1 MAKKQ
6 WWQDLRVIVP
16 SIVVSVGA
24 LGTIILKSAEYIL
37 LPTRV
42 EAVEQKADKIEQY
55 IERQQVQNELLQQ
68 MITQDKQ
75 PILSPDKRYFYS
87 EQLGEW
93 RPIKEIRD
101 GR

>member
-1 MAKKQ
+1 MKKKQ
-6 WWQDLRVIVP
+6 WWQDLRVVVP
-16 SIVVSVGA
+16 SIVVSLGA

-68 MITQDKQ
+68 MIKKDEE
-75 PILSPDKRYFYS
+75 ILYSPDKRYFWDN
-87 EQLGEW
+87 QLGEW
-93 RPIKEIRD
+93 RSTKELPH